1 MLKKHEHRVSF
12 VCISFVWACIAFI
25 STQQVR
31 AVDMAGVLANE
42 FQADWDKPILKKG
55 AHRPA
60 VLPEE
65 DAAGAVDGVRDR
77 LGFHTENKDSPW
89 WQVDLQEIRR
99 LGRVVIY
106 NRQGGESRARNL
118 IILVSNDD
126 ADWTQ
131 VYRHDGSVFRGG
143 NGADPLVVPLS
154 DVTGRYLRVQTP
166 DRDYMHLN
174 EIEVYPLEAP
184 DKNIALKKP
193 AMQSTASQWSTKT
206 IEVKRVSH
214 GSPQKVVDILA
225 LANRTVDWVEADSP
239 RPALRAKLEKLE
251 ERIAQAGR
259 DAHADWKSFY
269 FEIRHLRRQIVLSHP
284 LLDFDKLLINKRP
297 PPGYS
302 HQCDQYLGRH
312 SRPGPGL
319 VVLDSWKNNPAEN
332 VLLAGKLDTGTA
344 SHPDMSFDGRRVL
357 FSFCDHTEKN
367 NSLRRFFIYEID
379 IDGSNLHQIT
389 GTPTDPLQG
398 AQGRK
403 TVIIEDFNPC
413 YLPDGS
419 IVFISTRSQNYG
431 RCHGSRYTPAYLL
444 YRANADGS
452 NIRQISIGEA
462 NEWDPSV
469 LADGRIIYTRWDY
482 INRHDTFY
490 QSLWVT
496 HPDGTS
502 VEHYYGNYSRNPCM
516 IAEAR
521 TIPGSHKVVST
532 ACAHHSYTSGSI
544 FTLDIHNGRDGD
556 GPITRITPE
565 APFPETEGWPVGAFC
580 FPYPLSEDLYLVAYT
595 PEKLVGQGS
604 RQSVNAYGIY
614 LVDTLGG
621 RELIYRDPEMSCFAP
636 IPVRPRL
643 RPPVVPSVVAGGD
656 DSHEAGTGTL
666 YIQNVYQSTQPIEKG
681 SIKRLRINEII
692 CQPTA
697 NKPRLSKA
705 NNEIIKSIV
714 GTAPVNDD
722 GSAALTVPA
731 GVPLQIQMLDEN
743 SMAVM
748 TMRSVIYLRDGET
761 VSCMGCHENRNSAP
775 TRRSV
780 PADVTVHSLTPPAGP
795 RYAGG
800 FSFVR
805 TVQPVLDRYCIK
817 CHGLK
822 DKLPKNISL
831 LGTQADGYSAAHNS
845 LTNRPDLVAIAYRNQ
860 ETHYSKP
867 KDYFAH
873 AGKLAE
879 FLMTKHRARAHLDTD
894 SFQRIV
900 DWLDLNTQ
908 FYGDYSHNRV
918 ESLRPSQENEAALRK
933 TIAEYFG
940 KEIAAQPFAA
950 LVNVAL
956 PAESRIL
963 KAPLPEAAGG
973 WGQISE
979 NAYADTQD
987 PRYRKM
993 AELVI
998 NAVGKPDAFDIAGT
1012 CGREKGCRCHN
1023 CWVRK
1028 ARDEW
1033 LKKNKT
1039 IAKATDAAN

>member
-1 MLKKHEHRVSF
+1 MLRKHEHRVSF
-12 VCISFVWACIAFI
+12 VCVLFVLACIAFI
-25 STQQVR
+25 SARQVL
-31 AVDMAGVLANE
+31 AVDMAGVLRDE
-42 FQADWDKPILKKG
+42 FQADWDKPILK
-55 AHRPA
+55 
-60 VLPEE
+60 
-65 DAAGAVDGVRDR
+65 
-77 LGFHTENKDSPW
+77 
-89 WQVDLQEIRR
+89 
-99 LGRVVIY
+99 
-106 NRQGGESRARNL
+106 
-118 IILVSNDD
+118 
-126 ADWTQ
+126 
-131 VYRHDGSVFRGG
+131 
-143 NGADPLVVPLS
+143 
-154 DVTGRYLRVQTP
+154 
-166 DRDYMHLN
+166 
-174 EIEVYPLEAP
+174 
-184 DKNIALKKP
+184 
-193 AMQSTASQWSTKT
+193 
-206 IEVKRVSH
+206 VKRVSQ
-214 GSPQKVVDILA
+214 GSPKKIVDMLA
-225 LANRTVDWVEADSP
+225 LANRTIDWIEADSP
-239 RPALRAKLEKLE
+239 RPALRAKLEKIE
-251 ERIAQAGR
+251 ERIAQADR
-259 DAHADWKSFY
+259 DADADWKSLY
-269 FEIRHLRRQIVLSHP
+269 FDIRHLRRQIVLSHP

-319 VVLDSWKNNPAEN
+319 VVLDSWKDNPAEN
-332 VLLAGKLDTGTA
+332 VLLAGKLGTGTA
-344 SHPDMSFDGRRVL
+344 SHPDMSFDGRHVL

-367 NSLRRFFIYEID
+367 NSLRRFFVYEIG
-379 IDGSNLHQIT
+379 IDGNNLHQIT

-398 AQGRK
+398 ADGRK

-413 YLPDGS
+413 YLPDGD

-431 RCHGSRYTPAYLL
+431 RCHGSRYTPSYLL
-444 YRANADGS
+444 YRADADGS

-469 LADGRIIYTRWDY
+469 LGDGRIIYTRWDY

-496 HPDGTS
+496 HPDGTN

-521 TIPGSHKVVST
+521 TIPGSRKVVST

-556 GPITRITPE
+556 EPITRITPE

-595 PEKLVGQGS
+595 PEKLVSQGR

-636 IPVRPRL
+636 IPVRPRV
-643 RPPVVPSVVAGGD
+643 RPPVVPSVIAGRSD
-656 DSHEAGTGTL
+656 DSHEAGTGIL

-722 GSAALTVPA
+722 GSAALKVPA
-731 GVPLQIQMLDEN
+731 GVPLQIQMLDKN
-743 SMAVM
+743 GMAVM

-831 LGTQADGYSAAHNS
+831 LGTQADGFSAAHNS
-845 LTNRPDLVAIAYRNQ
+845 LTGRPDLVAIAYRNQ

-867 KDYFAH
+867 RDYFAH

-879 FLMTKHRARAHLDTD
+879 FLMTKHRARARLDTD
-894 SFQRIV
+894 SFHRIV

-918 ESLRPSQENEAALRK
+918 ESLRPSKENEAALRK

-963 KAPLPEAAGG
+963 KAPLPQAAGG